1 MDLEKFE
8 RSARAVY
15 PRSIVYS
22 FDDCMRVFKYYF
34 EAYSHF
40 TGNDHPVLTGMQ
52 IQSIMK
58 KMPVLVGE
66 AARGA
71 CDIEPNEY
79 KSVIDRYFGTFFPDC
94 DYRISHFFSGRIR
107 ESKYFEALR

>member
-1 MDLEKFE
+1 MDFE
-8 RSARAVY
+8 RFINTAREFY
-15 PRSIVYS
+15 PKNIVYS
-22 FDDCMRVFKYYF
+22 FADCISVFKYYF
-34 EAYSHF
+34 DAYSHF
-40 TGNDHPVLTGMQ
+40 TGKDHPVLTGKQM
-52 IQSIMK
+52 QSIMK

-94 DYRISHFFSGRIR
+94 DYRILHFFSGRIR